1 LSEGVLTGLVNFH
14 GRNRLRRECLQILV
28 KMVNPREFLELRK
41 EFNKVDTNL
50 SGTIEIEELRAT
62 VRRCH

>member
-1 LSEGVLTGLVNFH
+1 
-14 GRNRLRRECLQILV
+14 
-28 KMVNPREFLELRK
+28 MVNPREFLELRK

-62 VRRCH
+62 VRRCHAEMSEEELERILAEVDVN